1 MATTTLEGFR
11 AYLGRFGLQ
20 PGTVAIYVHHA
31 KRATEDGGWIERL
44 KRGAPK
50 TRRLVRAV
58 ARRWADYARDP
69 KLREELSEFRLPP
82 PRRAKEKV
90 PVDPQPL
97 QRLMLEVRA
106 AKDLTPALR
115 AVLGMM
121 AYRGFRDADVLRMRR
136 TQIVSAL
143 ATGRLSFAAKGR
155 RYLEFTVLKTFKPWL
170 ELLAHERDWETV
182 AHLLV
187 PTSKDEEARIQSA
200 ARKVQRAL
208 GRLGARC
215 GIDGLHP
222 HRLRRTYA
230 VTFLRAHAGDAEAM
244 PKLMEHM
251 QWANLSTAMQYV
263 DHVRG
268 EAIDRVA
275 ETMFDLPDEG
285 RP

>member
-1 MATTTLEGFR
+1 MATTLAGFGE
-11 AYLGRFGLQ
+11 YLGRFGLQ
-20 PGTVAIYVHHA
+20 PGTIAIYVHHA
-31 KRATEDGGWIERL
+31 KHALDDGWIARL

-50 TRRLVRAV
+50 TRRLVRAA

-97 QRLMLEVRA
+97 QRLMQEVRA
-106 AKDLTPALR
+106 TTALTPALR
-115 AVLGMM
+115 AILGLM
-121 AYRGFRDADVLRMRR
+121 AYRGFRVGDVLRMQR
-136 TQIVSAL
+136 TQVVSAL
-143 ATGRLSFAAKGR
+143 ATGRLSIETKGR
-155 RYLEFTVLKTFKPWL
+155 RFLEFSVLRTFRPWL
-170 ELLAHERDWETV
+170 ELLAHERGWETV
-182 AHLLV
+182 AHLVV
-187 PTSKDEEARIQSA
+187 PTSRDEETRVQSA
-200 ARKVQRAL
+200 ARKVQRHLRAL
-208 GRLGARC
+208 GQRC
-215 GIDGLHP
+215 GVESLHP

-230 VTFLRAHAGDAEAM
+230 VAFQRALRGDAESL

-268 EAIDRVA
+268 EVIDRVA
-275 ETMFDLPDEG
+275 EAMFDPPPDA

>member
-1 MATTTLEGFR
+1 MATTLEGFR
-11 AYLGRFGLQ
+11 TYLGRFGLQ

-90 PVDPQPL
+90 PVDPEPL

-106 AKDLTPALR
+106 AKDLTPPMR
-115 AVLGMM
+115 AVLALM
-121 AYRGFRDADVLRMRR
+121 AYRGFRVGDVLRMKRS
-136 TQIVSAL
+136 QVVSAL
-143 ATGRLSFAAKGR
+143 ATGRLSVETKGR
-155 RYLEFTVLKTFKPWL
+155 RFLEFTVLRTFRLWL
-170 ELLAHERDWETV
+170 ELLANDRGWETV

-187 PTSKDEEARIQSA
+187 PTSKDEETRVQSA
-200 ARKVQRAL
+200 ARKVQRHLHEL
-208 GRLGARC
+208 GQRC
-215 GIDGLHP
+215 GIESLHP

-230 VTFLRAHAGDAEAM
+230 VAFQRALRGDAESL

-275 ETMFDLPDEG
+275 ETMFDPPDPA

>member
-1 MATTTLEGFR
+1 MATTLDGFR
-11 AYLGRFGLQ
+11 TYLGRFGLQ

-50 TRRLVRAV
+50 TRRLVRAA
-58 ARRWADYARDP
+58 ARRWADYAVDP
-69 KLREELSEFRLPP
+69 ALREALGEFRLPP

-90 PVDPQPL
+90 PVDAQPL

-106 AKDLTPALR
+106 AKDLTPPMR
-115 AVLGMM
+115 AVIGLM
-121 AYRGFRDADVLRMRR
+121 AYRGFRDADVLRMQRA
-136 TQIVSAL
+136 QIVSAL
-143 ATGRLSFAAKGR
+143 VTGRLSFVAKGR

-170 ELLAHERDWETV
+170 ELLAHERGWDTV

-187 PTSKDEEARIQSA
+187 PTSKDEEVRLQSA
-200 ARKVQRAL
+200 ARKVQRQL
-208 GRLGARC
+208 KRLGGRC

-230 VTFLRAHAGDAEAM
+230 VTFLRAHAGDAEAL

-275 ETMFDLPDEG
+275 ESMFEPPVEE
-285 RP
+285 RR

>member
-1 MATTTLEGFR
+1 MATTLDDFR

-58 ARRWADYARDP
+58 ARRWADYTRDP
-69 KLREELSEFRLPP
+69 KLREEIAEFRLPP
-82 PRRAKEKV
+82 PRRATEKV

-97 QRLMLEVRA
+97 ERLMREVRA
-106 AKDLTPALR
+106 DPALTPPMR
-115 AVLGMM
+115 AVLGLM
-121 AYRGFRDADVLRMRR
+121 AYRGFRVGDVLRMKR
-136 TQIVSAL
+136 TQVVSAL
-143 ATGRLSFAAKGR
+143 ATGRLSIETKGR
-155 RYLEFTVLKTFKPWL
+155 RFLEFSVLKTFRPWL
-170 ELLAHERDWETV
+170 ELLAHERGWETV

-187 PTSKDEEARIQSA
+187 VDSQDEETRVQSA
-200 ARKVQRAL
+200 ARKVQRAIRAL
-208 GRLGARC
+208 GQRC
-215 GIDGLHP
+215 GIEHLHP

-230 VTFLRAHAGDAEAM
+230 VAFQRALRGDAESL

-275 ETMFDLPDEG
+275 ESMFDLPAEE
-285 RP
+285 RR

>member
-1 MATTTLEGFR
+1 MATTLDDFR

-69 KLREELSEFRLPP
+69 KLREEIAEFRLPP

-97 QRLMLEVRA
+97 ERLMREVRA
-106 AKDLTPALR
+106 DPALTPPMR
-115 AVLGMM
+115 AVLGLM
-121 AYRGFRDADVLRMRR
+121 AYRGFRVGDVLRMKR
-136 TQIVSAL
+136 TQVVSAL
-143 ATGRLSFAAKGR
+143 ATGRLSIETKGR
-155 RYLEFTVLKTFKPWL
+155 RFLEFSVLKTFRPWL
-170 ELLAHERDWETV
+170 ELLAHERGWETV

-187 PTSKDEEARIQSA
+187 VDSQDEETRVQSA
-200 ARKVQRAL
+200 ARKVQRAIRAL
-208 GRLGARC
+208 GQRC
-215 GIDGLHP
+215 GIEHLHP

-230 VTFLRAHAGDAEAM
+230 VAFQRALRGDAESL

-275 ETMFDLPDEG
+275 ESMFDPPAEE
-285 RP
+285 RR